1 LLNETC
7 KFKLD
12 PTGEQKKILKE
23 LFSAYRS
30 MVEECLKSAVSM
42 NITSRERLHESIYE
56 HSCKTPMCRPPLL
69 AAKAIN
75 EALKAEVERIVI
87 KC

>member
-1 LLNETC
+1 MVSSSLLLNETC

-12 PTGEQKKILKE
+12 PTWEQKQTLKE

-42 NITSRERLHESIYE
+42 NITSRERLHESIYGGLRRL
-56 HSCKTPMCRPPLL
+56 HSTPFRKIQSLQICWGRL
-69 AAKAIN
+69 
-75 EALKAEVERIVI
+75 
-87 KC
+87 

>member
-30 MVEECLKSAVSM
+30 MVEECLKSAISM
-42 NITSRERLHESIYE
+42 NITSRKRLHGSIYGE
-56 HSCKTPMCRPPLL
+56 LRGKFRDCPSHYIYNIGFR
-69 AAKAIN
+69 N
-75 EALKAEVERIVI
+75 VQIV
-87 KC
+87 